1 MISKEIEAETV
12 RLFHAEKWPLNTIA
26 IELGRHHSTILRV
39 IERHG
44 LPRPKLDRPS
54 KLDIFRPFIDKT
66 LAQHPKLCA
75 SRLYQMC
82 IERGYAGSESHSRR
96 VIRAHR
102 PRPAAEA
109 YLRL

>member
-54 KLDIFRPFIDKT
+54 KLTSSGRSSTRRSRSTRSCVRAGSIRCASSVATPVAKAT
-66 LAQHPKLCA
+66 LAA
-75 SRLYQMC
+75 
-82 IERGYAGSESHSRR
+82 
-96 VIRAHR
+96 
-102 PRPAAEA
+102 
-109 YLRL
+109 